1 MKLLIIIL
9 LFISEGFSFGF
20 CCNSVVAEVC
30 ILQVFVY
37 MKLNTTNV
45 CVFEIVYTLC
55 NITASKH
62 MKETQVNSSEVLRP
76 YILSTTESPV

>member
-1 MKLLIIIL
+1 MKD
-9 LFISEGFSFGF
+9 FFFGF
-20 CCNSVVAEVC
+20 CCNSVVAEVYTQ
-30 ILQVFVY
+30 LFVY
-37 MKLNTTNV
+37 MKLNTTTD

-76 YILSTTESPV
+76 LNRAP

>member
-9 LFISEGFSFGF
+9 LFISEGIFGF

-62 MKETQVNSSEVLRP
+62 MKETQV
-76 YILSTTESPV
+76 